1 MTTDE
6 KLRKQVEHAYK
17 IHQMEQDR
25 LKKDKESAWSWIRR
39 EIFFAGELN
48 NWEVFVTFVK
58 VAIAIPF
65 IVGGTWF
72 LFAALYALT
81 GVR

>member
-17 IHQMEQDR
+17 IHQIEKDR
-25 LKKDKESAWSWIRR
+25 LNKDNEGTWSWIKR
-39 EIFFAGELN
+39 EIFFAGELT
-48 NWEVFVTFVK
+48 NWELFVTFVK
-58 VAIAIPF
+58 AAIVMPF